1 MARLGLIGLCAWA
14 LALCAV
20 GVASAATDYRVT
32 DLGISCPTQS
42 SVYGSY
48 PMSVNDSGQV
58 VGYISVTTATNG
70 PARRAAYYSGGQW
83 IDIGDGLAP
92 GNGINGGSGVE
103 SMATCIN
110 DNGLVSGWWGSTNVV
125 TGSCYTYQIGA
136 GSYTYPSNSLGV
148 LNSANFGATHSVTG
162 GAITDGGW
170 KKWTCGGGLNNSGT
184 LVGCYNDGTDEWG
197 YTFNGSTSTVI
208 PLPSGYWLGV
218 TSQNYVA
225 GINDAGVIVTH
236 TNLWNG
242 EPPPPAFSGAGYYI
256 TTDGTWHGLPIPTPE
271 AIAGN
276 YVVGSS
282 DAGDPFAGD
291 NTYGQICTLGATTAT
306 NLVLSGDAW
315 SLATGVS
322 TTGIAVGVSD
332 SVGIMS
338 SVQEGNVI
346 AAAAPSSTTALPR

>member
-1 MARLGLIGLCAWA
+1 M
-14 LALCAV
+14 
-20 GVASAATDYRVT
+20 AATPCRSTIAVKWLAT
-32 DLGISCPTQS
+32 SASPRPPTVPLG
-42 SVYGSY
+42 
-48 PMSVNDSGQV
+48 
-58 VGYISVTTATNG
+58 
-70 PARRAAYYSGGQW
+70 AAYYSGGQW

-218 TSQNYVA
+218 TSRNYVA

-236 TNLWNG
+236 TEPLERRTSAAGVLWG
-242 EPPPPAFSGAGYYI
+242 RLLHYHRRHMARPADTHAG
-256 TTDGTWHGLPIPTPE
+256 
-271 AIAGN
+271 
-276 YVVGSS
+276 S
-282 DAGDPFAGD
+282 DRR
-291 NTYGQICTLGATTAT
+291 QLRR
-306 NLVLSGDAW
+306 
-315 SLATGVS
+315 
-322 TTGIAVGVSD
+322 GIERRRR
-332 SVGIMS
+332 SVCG
-338 SVQEGNVI
+338 
-346 AAAAPSSTTALPR
+346 R

>member
-1 MARLGLIGLCAWA
+1 M
-14 LALCAV
+14 
-20 GVASAATDYRVT
+20 
-32 DLGISCPTQS
+32 
-42 SVYGSY
+42 
-48 PMSVNDSGQV
+48 
-58 VGYISVTTATNG
+58 
-70 PARRAAYYSGGQW
+70 
-83 IDIGDGLAP
+83 
-92 GNGINGGSGVE
+92 
-103 SMATCIN
+103 
-110 DNGLVSGWWGSTNVV
+110 
-125 TGSCYTYQIGA
+125 
-136 GSYTYPSNSLGV
+136 
-148 LNSANFGATHSVTG
+148 TG

-170 KKWTCGGGLNNSGT
+170 KSGPAAADSNNSGT

-276 YVVGSS
+276 FVVGSS

-291 NTYGQICTLGATTAT
+291 NTYGQICTLARRLPRTWCSAVTR
-306 NLVLSGDAW
+306 
-315 SLATGVS
+315 GVS
-322 TTGIAVGVSD
+322 QPG
-332 SVGIMS
+332 
-338 SVQEGNVI
+338 
-346 AAAAPSSTTALPR
+346 